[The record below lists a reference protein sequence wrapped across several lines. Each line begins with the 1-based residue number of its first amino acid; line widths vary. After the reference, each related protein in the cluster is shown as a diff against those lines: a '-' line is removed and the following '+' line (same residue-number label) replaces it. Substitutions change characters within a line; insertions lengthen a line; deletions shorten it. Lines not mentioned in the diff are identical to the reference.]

1 MDQSNEREA
10 PAPNM
15 PTLRSQGEFFMTGIV
30 PTSAQPEGSVCS
42 ICTEHLAEDVA
53 QIIGACG
60 HMFHAVCLLTWL
72 SGTGRQ
78 NRTCPNCRCELYA
91 ASVNRSLSGDIHA
104 VRSPEGIMARRT
116 ARMTHAQAVQDL
128 ERTVRDLEDM
138 ATQTRA
144 AEANRASDEDME
156 MNIFRMEAGMY
167 MESAREEANTS
178 DRARPAIPQR
188 SPLALTPAARDAR
201 ARSDWNSAFNDDL
214 HSLQRNR
221 LDIQPAATRMQERLG
236 SARPSTDTARMA
248 AAFRQLHEG
257 LDDFD
262 GRRTIIDNDRTRA
275 YLSNAIHRY
284 RDMADS
290 DSDDDMIETLRRNER
305 MAEDAEMRPAE
316 MYRAAANRQADVR
329 ELRRRRWAEYQADA
343 SEGLSR
349 FASQPFQTRAATA
362 SEALPEASTPPPSHD

>member
-1 MDQSNEREA
+1 
-10 PAPNM
+10 
-15 PTLRSQGEFFMTGIV
+15 
-30 PTSAQPEGSVCS
+30 
-42 ICTEHLAEDVA
+42 
-53 QIIGACG
+53 
-60 HMFHAVCLLTWL
+60 
-72 SGTGRQ
+72 
-78 NRTCPNCRCELYA
+78 
-91 ASVNRSLSGDIHA
+91 
-104 VRSPEGIMARRT
+104 
-116 ARMTHAQAVQDL
+116 MTHAQAVQDL

-156 MNIFRMEAGMY
+156 SDIFQMEAEMY
-167 MESAREEANTS
+167 LESAREEANTS
-178 DRARPAIPQR
+178 VRARPAIPQR
-188 SPLALTPAARDAR
+188 SPLALTPAARDSR

-343 SEGLSR
+343 SEGLAR